1 MELRF
6 RGVAGSGKINGVK
19 IVITGGTYCF
29 RFVTCWW
36 CFLGLVVSGLFLPIC
51 EAFAYLWGFLRFFF
65 LRFWAYKGAPE
76 DVEQP
81 LLARFWRD
89 PK

>member
-1 MELRF
+1 L
-6 RGVAGSGKINGVK
+6 
-19 IVITGGTYCF
+19 GG
-29 RFVTCWW
+29 
-36 CFLGLVVSGLFLPIC
+36 GG
-51 EAFAYLWGFLRFFF
+51 
-65 LRFWAYKGAPE
+65 FWAYKGVPE